1 MGDAEAAK
9 ADIAESKRLKAVYD
23 SQRINKCKEALALE
37 ETPFGYFTLA
47 NAYEL
52 AGDYQKALFNI
63 DKAISMTE
71 LNHAYKRYRAEI
83 IMKSG
88 K

>member
-1 MGDAEAAK
+1 MRKDIKKGFEGDK
-9 ADIAESKRLKAVYD
+9 KRKIIYD
-23 SQRINKCKEALALE
+23 AQRINKCKEALKEE
-37 ETPFGYFTLA
+37 ETPFAYFTLA

-52 AGDYQKALFNI
+52 AGDYQNALFNI